1 MITSTQNKSYKLWQK
16 LKLKKHREAHG
27 LFLVY
32 GAHLVEK
39 AQEKEAVIEV
49 LTTCPDIEGT
59 LISQELM
66 DGLNQTETGFDVMAV
81 CKKTNPLLTSQRILM
96 LDDVQDPDNVGALVR
111 SAAAFGFR
119 HLVFSLQTADLYNE
133 KVIRASKGA
142 IFEVFVERRPLTEAI
157 QSFKQQGYA
166 VVCTDTKGTNMTMM
180 EGPLV
185 LVLGNEGHGI
195 HASIMALADH
205 VIHIPTLHVD
215 SLNVSV
221 AGGILMHQWRIL

>member
-16 LKLKKHREAHG
+16 LKLKKHRDAHG

-32 GAHLVEK
+32 GPHLVEK
-39 AQEKEAVIEV
+39 AQEKEAIVDI
-49 LTTCPDIEGT
+49 LTTRAEIQGT

-81 CKKTNPLLTSQRILM
+81 CRKTNPPLTSTRVLM

-119 HLVFSLQTADLYNE
+119 HVIFSLQTADLYNE

-142 IFEVFVERRPLTEAI
+142 IFDVHVERRLLDEAI

-166 VVCTDTKGTNMTMM
+166 MVCTDTKGQTLTTL

-195 HASIMALADH
+195 QPAIMALADH
-205 VIHIPTLHVD
+205 IIHIPVSHVD
-215 SLNVSV
+215 SLNVAV
-221 AGGILMHQWRIL
+221 AGGILMHQWRCV